1 MENEIS
7 PGVKVQ
13 VRVRD
18 DAPTKQ
24 TPAPQGA
31 APFRGSGAERRRGLQ
46 SGETASMEK
55 TECTTDNSF
64 PHRHSP
70 DHGDPSVSL
79 SLDSSPKRGAK
90 GVDENSPAPQGA
102 APFRGSGAERRRGLQ
117 SGETA
122 SMEKTECTTDNSF
135 PHRHS
140 PDYGDPSVSLSLDSS
155 PKRGAKGVDENSPA
169 PQGAAPLRGSPQCAH
184 WGKGSP
190 DSDMEQEGKDST
202 QQNPPSPSP
211 PLLRAHFARLC
222 AEADALHRA
231 DPDFDLDSALRD
243 PAFVRLTAPDVGVP
257 VADAWYA
264 LHRRE
269 YAETL
274 RRESLEQAAA
284 AVASGSLRP
293 REGGRASG
301 GELLG
306 TDPRHMTAAQR
317 AELRD
322 RIKRGERVYPR

>member
-24 TPAPQGA
+24 SCHSETSSQTGRENPRPLTPHQDHTPPQG
-31 APFRGSGAERRRGLQ
+31 
-46 SGETASMEK
+46 ETDCHVARS
-55 TECTTDNSF
+55 
-64 PHRHSP
+64 
-70 DHGDPSVSL
+70 SL
-79 SLDSSPKRGAK
+79 LAMTGNF
-90 GVDENSPAPQGA
+90 ESPAPISATQNVEND
-102 APFRGSGAERRRGLQ
+102 APTNQSCHSETSPQTGRG
-117 SGETA
+117 
-122 SMEKTECTTDNSF
+122 N
-135 PHRHS
+135 PH
-140 PDYGDPSVSLSLDSS
+140 PP
-155 PKRGAKGVDENSPA
+155 SPA
-169 PQGAAPLRGSPQCAH
+169 PPA
-184 WGKGSP
+184 
-190 DSDMEQEGKDST
+190 
-202 QQNPPSPSP
+202 
-211 PLLRAHFARLC
+211 LRAHFARLC

-231 DPDFDLDSALRD
+231 DPGFDLDTALHD

-293 REGGRASG
+293 REGGRTSG

>member
-18 DAPTKQ
+18 GAPTKQ
-24 TPAPQGA
+24 TPAPRFAAEISERVPPAPQGA

-55 TECTTDNSF
+55 TECSADHSF
-64 PHRHSP
+64 PSRHSP
-70 DHGDPSVSL
+70 DH
-79 SLDSSPKRGAK
+79 
-90 GVDENSPAPQGA
+90 
-102 APFRGSGAERRRGLQ
+102 
-117 SGETA
+117 
-122 SMEKTECTTDNSF
+122 
-135 PHRHS
+135 
-140 PDYGDPSVSLSLDSS
+140 GDPSVSLSLDSS

-202 QQNPPSPSP
+202 QQIPPSPSP
-211 PLLRAHFARLC
+211 PALRAHFARLC

-231 DPDFDLDSALRD
+231 DPGFDLDTALRD

-293 REGGRASG
+293 REGGRTSG

>member
-18 DAPTKQ
+18 GAPTKQ

-55 TECTTDNSF
+55 TECTTDNFF

-102 APFRGSGAERRRGLQ
+102 APRRGSGAERRRGLQ

-122 SMEKTECTTDNSF
+122 SMEKTECSADHSF
-135 PHRHS
+135 PSRHS
-140 PDYGDPSVSLSLDSS
+140 PDPGALSVSLALDSS
-155 PKRGAKGVDENSPA
+155 PEGGAKYEA
-169 PQGAAPLRGSPQCAH
+169 
-184 WGKGSP
+184 
-190 DSDMEQEGKDST
+190 
-202 QQNPPSPSP
+202 P

-231 DPDFDLDSALRD
+231 DPGFDLDSALRD

-284 AVASGSLRP
+284 AVVSGSLRP

>member
-1 MENEIS
+1 
-7 PGVKVQ
+7 
-13 VRVRD
+13 
-18 DAPTKQ
+18 
-24 TPAPQGA
+24 
-31 APFRGSGAERRRGLQ
+31 
-46 SGETASMEK
+46 MEK
-55 TECTTDNSF
+55 TECSADHSF
-64 PHRHSP
+64 PSRHSP
-70 DHGDPSVSL
+70 DPGALSVSL
-79 SLDSSPKRGAK
+79 ALDSSPEGGAK
-90 GVDENSPAPQGA
+90 YEA
-102 APFRGSGAERRRGLQ
+102 
-117 SGETA
+117 
-122 SMEKTECTTDNSF
+122 
-135 PHRHS
+135 
-140 PDYGDPSVSLSLDSS
+140 
-155 PKRGAKGVDENSPA
+155 
-169 PQGAAPLRGSPQCAH
+169 
-184 WGKGSP
+184 
-190 DSDMEQEGKDST
+190 
-202 QQNPPSPSP
+202 P

-231 DPDFDLDSALRD
+231 DPGFDLDSALRD

-284 AVASGSLRP
+284 AVVSGSLRP

>member
-24 TPAPQGA
+24 TPAPRFAAEISERVPPAPQGA
-31 APFRGSGAERRRGLQ
+31 APLRGSGAERRRGLQ

-64 PHRHSP
+64 PHWHSP
-70 DHGDPSVSL
+70 DPGALSVSL
-79 SLDSSPKRGAK
+79 ALDSSPEGGAK
-90 GVDENSPAPQGA
+90 YEAPPA
-102 APFRGSGAERRRGLQ
+102 
-117 SGETA
+117 
-122 SMEKTECTTDNSF
+122 
-135 PHRHS
+135 
-140 PDYGDPSVSLSLDSS
+140 
-155 PKRGAKGVDENSPA
+155 
-169 PQGAAPLRGSPQCAH
+169 
-184 WGKGSP
+184 
-190 DSDMEQEGKDST
+190 
-202 QQNPPSPSP
+202 
-211 PLLRAHFARLC
+211 LRAHFARLC

-231 DPDFDLDSALRD
+231 DPGFDLDSALRD

>member
-24 TPAPQGA
+24 TPAPQGAAEISERVPPAPQGA

-55 TECTTDNSF
+55 TECSADHSF
-64 PHRHSP
+64 PSRHSP
-70 DHGDPSVSL
+70 DHGALSVSL
-79 SLDSSPKRGAK
+79 ALDSSPKRGAK
-90 GVDENSPAPQGA
+90 GVDENSPAPRFA

-122 SMEKTECTTDNSF
+122 SMEKTECSADHSF
-135 PHRHS
+135 PYRHS
-140 PDYGDPSVSLSLDSS
+140 PDPGALSVSLALDSS
-155 PKRGAKGVDENSPA
+155 PEGGAKYEAPPA
-169 PQGAAPLRGSPQCAH
+169 
-184 WGKGSP
+184 
-190 DSDMEQEGKDST
+190 
-202 QQNPPSPSP
+202 
-211 PLLRAHFARLC
+211 LRAHFARLC

-231 DPDFDLDSALRD
+231 DPGFDLDTALRD

-293 REGGRASG
+293 REGGRTSG

>member
-1 MENEIS
+1 MDEMQDKEMNTPLADEPQGGT
-7 PGVKVQ
+7 PGEAEPE
-13 VRVRD
+13 RPAA
-18 DAPTKQ
+18 APEEAQK
-24 TPAPQGA
+24 PAP
-31 APFRGSGAERRRGLQ
+31 
-46 SGETASMEK
+46 
-55 TECTTDNSF
+55 
-64 PHRHSP
+64 
-70 DHGDPSVSL
+70 PS
-79 SLDSSPKRGAK
+79 
-90 GVDENSPAPQGA
+90 
-102 APFRGSGAERRRGLQ
+102 
-117 SGETA
+117 
-122 SMEKTECTTDNSF
+122 
-135 PHRHS
+135 
-140 PDYGDPSVSLSLDSS
+140 
-155 PKRGAKGVDENSPA
+155 
-169 PQGAAPLRGSPQCAH
+169 
-184 WGKGSP
+184 
-190 DSDMEQEGKDST
+190 
-202 QQNPPSPSP
+202 
-211 PLLRAHFARLC
+211 LRAHFARLC

-269 YAETL
+269 YADAL

-284 AVASGSLRP
+284 AVVSGSLRP

>member
-1 MENEIS
+1 MDEMQDKEMNTPRADEPQGGT
-7 PGVKVQ
+7 PGEAEPE
-13 VRVRD
+13 RPAA
-18 DAPTKQ
+18 APEEAQK
-24 TPAPQGA
+24 PAP
-31 APFRGSGAERRRGLQ
+31 
-46 SGETASMEK
+46 
-55 TECTTDNSF
+55 
-64 PHRHSP
+64 
-70 DHGDPSVSL
+70 PS
-79 SLDSSPKRGAK
+79 
-90 GVDENSPAPQGA
+90 
-102 APFRGSGAERRRGLQ
+102 
-117 SGETA
+117 
-122 SMEKTECTTDNSF
+122 
-135 PHRHS
+135 
-140 PDYGDPSVSLSLDSS
+140 
-155 PKRGAKGVDENSPA
+155 
-169 PQGAAPLRGSPQCAH
+169 
-184 WGKGSP
+184 
-190 DSDMEQEGKDST
+190 
-202 QQNPPSPSP
+202 
-211 PLLRAHFARLC
+211 LRAHFARLC

>member
-18 DAPTKQ
+18 DAPTNQNCHSETRSQ
-24 TPAPQGA
+24 TGRGNPRPLTPHQDHTPPQV
-31 APFRGSGAERRRGLQ
+31 ETDCHVGLCPPRND
-46 SGETASMEK
+46 GGGRK
-55 TECTTDNSF
+55 
-64 PHRHSP
+64 
-70 DHGDPSVSL
+70 
-79 SLDSSPKRGAK
+79 
-90 GVDENSPAPQGA
+90 SPAPISATQNVEND
-102 APFRGSGAERRRGLQ
+102 APTNQSCHSETSSQTGSG
-117 SGETA
+117 
-122 SMEKTECTTDNSF
+122 N
-135 PHRHS
+135 PH
-140 PDYGDPSVSLSLDSS
+140 
-155 PKRGAKGVDENSPA
+155 
-169 PQGAAPLRGSPQCAH
+169 
-184 WGKGSP
+184 
-190 DSDMEQEGKDST
+190 
-202 QQNPPSPSP
+202 PPSPSP
-211 PLLRAHFARLC
+211 PLLRVHFARLC

-231 DPDFDLDSALRD
+231 DPGFDLDSALRD

-269 YAETL
+269 YADAL

>member
-1 MENEIS
+1 
-7 PGVKVQ
+7 
-13 VRVRD
+13 
-18 DAPTKQ
+18 
-24 TPAPQGA
+24 
-31 APFRGSGAERRRGLQ
+31 
-46 SGETASMEK
+46 MEK
-55 TECTTDNSF
+55 TECSADHSF
-64 PHRHSP
+64 PSRHSP

-90 GVDENSPAPQGA
+90 GVDENSLAPQGA

-117 SGETA
+117 SEEIA
-122 SMEKTECTTDNSF
+122 DREKTVRSADHSF
-135 PHRHS
+135 PTRHS
-140 PDYGDPSVSLSLDSS
+140 PDPGALSVSLALDSS
-155 PKRGAKGVDENSPA
+155 PKRGAKGVDEATPA
-169 PQGAAPLRGSPQCAH
+169 PQGAAPFRGSPQCAH

-190 DSDMEQEGKDST
+190 DSDTEQERKDST

-211 PLLRAHFARLC
+211 PALRAHFARLC

-231 DPDFDLDSALRD
+231 DPGFDLDTALRD

-293 REGGRASG
+293 REGGRTSG

>member
-1 MENEIS
+1 MDEMHDNGRTI
-7 PGVKVQ
+7 
-13 VRVRD
+13 
-18 DAPTKQ
+18 DA
-24 TPAPQGA
+24 AGA
-31 APFRGSGAERRRGLQ
+31 AQTLPSLFDAGSHSAPATPQ
-46 SGETASMEK
+46 STLRS
-55 TECTTDNSF
+55 T
-64 PHRHSP
+64 
-70 DHGDPSVSL
+70 
-79 SLDSSPKRGAK
+79 
-90 GVDENSPAPQGA
+90 
-102 APFRGSGAERRRGLQ
+102 
-117 SGETA
+117 
-122 SMEKTECTTDNSF
+122 
-135 PHRHS
+135 
-140 PDYGDPSVSLSLDSS
+140 
-155 PKRGAKGVDENSPA
+155 
-169 PQGAAPLRGSPQCAH
+169 APLRGAPSGRGAADAPAPNPRREALPQTGAREPNLCREALPLLGEAARSAEGVSGVESGAGEKRESGLKSPCHSETSSQTGRGNPH
-184 WGKGSP
+184 
-190 DSDMEQEGKDST
+190 
-202 QQNPPSPSP
+202 PPSPSP

-231 DPDFDLDSALRD
+231 DPGFDLDSALRD

>member
-18 DAPTKQ
+18 GAPTKQ
-24 TPAPQGA
+24 PPAPRFAAEISERVPPAPQGA

-55 TECTTDNSF
+55 TECSADHSF

-70 DHGDPSVSL
+70 DPGDPSVSL

-90 GVDENSPAPQGA
+90 GVDENSLAPQGAAEISERVPPAPQGA

-117 SGETA
+117 SEEIA
-122 SMEKTECTTDNSF
+122 SMEKTECSADHSF
-135 PHRHS
+135 PSRHS
-140 PDYGDPSVSLSLDSS
+140 PDHGDPSVSLSLDSS
-155 PKRGAKGVDENSPA
+155 PEGGAKYEAPPA
-169 PQGAAPLRGSPQCAH
+169 
-184 WGKGSP
+184 
-190 DSDMEQEGKDST
+190 
-202 QQNPPSPSP
+202 
-211 PLLRAHFARLC
+211 LRAHFARLC

-231 DPDFDLDSALRD
+231 DPGFDLDTALRD

-293 REGGRASG
+293 REGGRTSG

>member
-18 DAPTKQ
+18 GAPTKQ

-31 APFRGSGAERRRGLQ
+31 APFRGSGAERRRGFQ

-70 DHGDPSVSL
+70 DH
-79 SLDSSPKRGAK
+79 
-90 GVDENSPAPQGA
+90 
-102 APFRGSGAERRRGLQ
+102 
-117 SGETA
+117 
-122 SMEKTECTTDNSF
+122 
-135 PHRHS
+135 
-140 PDYGDPSVSLSLDSS
+140 GDPSVSLSLDSS

-222 AEADALHRA
+222 AEADALRRA

>member
-13 VRVRD
+13 VRGRD

-64 PHRHSP
+64 PYRHSP

-102 APFRGSGAERRRGLQ
+102 APLRGSGAERRRGLQ

-122 SMEKTECTTDNSF
+122 SMEKTECSADHSF
-135 PHRHS
+135 PSRHS
-140 PDYGDPSVSLSLDSS
+140 PDPGTLSVSLALDSS
-155 PKRGAKGVDENSPA
+155 PEGGAKYEA
-169 PQGAAPLRGSPQCAH
+169 
-184 WGKGSP
+184 
-190 DSDMEQEGKDST
+190 
-202 QQNPPSPSP
+202 P

-231 DPDFDLDSALRD
+231 DPGFDLDSALRD

>member
-13 VRVRD
+13 VRVGD
-18 DAPTKQ
+18 GAPTKQ
-24 TPAPQGA
+24 TPAPQGAAEVSERVSLAPQGA

-55 TECTTDNSF
+55 TECSADHSF

-70 DHGDPSVSL
+70 DPGDPSVSL

-90 GVDENSPAPQGA
+90 GVDENS
-102 APFRGSGAERRRGLQ
+102 L
-117 SGETA
+117 
-122 SMEKTECTTDNSF
+122 
-135 PHRHS
+135 
-140 PDYGDPSVSLSLDSS
+140 
-155 PKRGAKGVDENSPA
+155 A

-202 QQNPPSPSP
+202 QQISPSP
-211 PLLRAHFARLC
+211 APPALRAHFARLC

-231 DPDFDLDSALRD
+231 DPGFDLDTALRD

-293 REGGRASG
+293 REGGRTSG

>member
-18 DAPTKQ
+18 DAPTN
-24 TPAPQGA
+24 
-31 APFRGSGAERRRGLQ
+31 Q
-46 SGETASMEK
+46 SCHSET
-55 TECTTDNSF
+55 
-64 PHRHSP
+64 
-70 DHGDPSVSL
+70 
-79 SLDSSPKRGAK
+79 
-90 GVDENSPAPQGA
+90 
-102 APFRGSGAERRRGLQ
+102 
-117 SGETA
+117 
-122 SMEKTECTTDNSF
+122 
-135 PHRHS
+135 
-140 PDYGDPSVSLSLDSS
+140 
-155 PKRGAKGVDENSPA
+155 
-169 PQGAAPLRGSPQCAH
+169 SPQTGRGNPRPLTPHQDHTPPQVETDCHVGLCPPRNDGGGRKPVAPI
-184 WGKGSP
+184 SA
-190 DSDMEQEGKDST
+190 T
-202 QQNPPSPSP
+202 QNVENGAPTNQSCHSETSSQTGRGNPHPPSPSP

-231 DPDFDLDSALRD
+231 DPGFDLDSALRD

>member
-1 MENEIS
+1 MDEMHDNGRTI
-7 PGVKVQ
+7 
-13 VRVRD
+13 
-18 DAPTKQ
+18 DA
-24 TPAPQGA
+24 AGA
-31 APFRGSGAERRRGLQ
+31 AQTLPSLFDAGSHSAPATPQ
-46 SGETASMEK
+46 STLRS
-55 TECTTDNSF
+55 T
-64 PHRHSP
+64 
-70 DHGDPSVSL
+70 
-79 SLDSSPKRGAK
+79 
-90 GVDENSPAPQGA
+90 
-102 APFRGSGAERRRGLQ
+102 
-117 SGETA
+117 
-122 SMEKTECTTDNSF
+122 
-135 PHRHS
+135 
-140 PDYGDPSVSLSLDSS
+140 
-155 PKRGAKGVDENSPA
+155 
-169 PQGAAPLRGSPQCAH
+169 APLRGAPSGRGAADAPAPNPRREALPLLGEAARSAEGVSGVESGAGEKRESGLKSPCHSETSSQTGRGNPH
-184 WGKGSP
+184 
-190 DSDMEQEGKDST
+190 
-202 QQNPPSPSP
+202 PPSPSP

-231 DPDFDLDSALRD
+231 DPGFDLDSALRD

>member
-24 TPAPQGA
+24 TLAPQGAAEISERVPPAPRFA

-46 SGETASMEK
+46 SEETASMEK
-55 TECTTDNSF
+55 TECSADHSF
-64 PHRHSP
+64 PSRHSP

-90 GVDENSPAPQGA
+90 GVDENS
-102 APFRGSGAERRRGLQ
+102 L
-117 SGETA
+117 
-122 SMEKTECTTDNSF
+122 
-135 PHRHS
+135 
-140 PDYGDPSVSLSLDSS
+140 
-155 PKRGAKGVDENSPA
+155 A

-211 PLLRAHFARLC
+211 PALRAHFARLC

-231 DPDFDLDSALRD
+231 DPGFDLDTALRD

-293 REGGRASG
+293 REGGRTSG

>member
-7 PGVKVQ
+7 PGAKVQ

-18 DAPTKQ
+18 DAPTNQ

-55 TECTTDNSF
+55 TECSADHSF
-64 PHRHSP
+64 PSRHSP

-102 APFRGSGAERRRGLQ
+102 APLRGSGAERRRGLQ

-135 PHRHS
+135 PSRHS
-140 PDYGDPSVSLSLDSS
+140 PDPGALSVSLALDSS
-155 PKRGAKGVDENSPA
+155 PEGGAKYEAPPA
-169 PQGAAPLRGSPQCAH
+169 
-184 WGKGSP
+184 
-190 DSDMEQEGKDST
+190 
-202 QQNPPSPSP
+202 
-211 PLLRAHFARLC
+211 LRAHFARLC

-231 DPDFDLDSALRD
+231 DPGFDIDTALRD

-293 REGGRASG
+293 REGGRTSG

>member
-1 MENEIS
+1 
-7 PGVKVQ
+7 
-13 VRVRD
+13 
-18 DAPTKQ
+18 
-24 TPAPQGA
+24 
-31 APFRGSGAERRRGLQ
+31 
-46 SGETASMEK
+46 MEK
-55 TECTTDNSF
+55 TVRSADHSF
-64 PHRHSP
+64 STRHS
-70 DHGDPSVSL
+70 
-79 SLDSSPKRGAK
+79 
-90 GVDENSPAPQGA
+90 
-102 APFRGSGAERRRGLQ
+102 
-117 SGETA
+117 
-122 SMEKTECTTDNSF
+122 
-135 PHRHS
+135 HS
-140 PDYGDPSVSLSLDSS
+140 PGDPSVSLSLDSS

-169 PQGAAPLRGSPQCAH
+169 PQGAAPLRGSGAERRRGLQSEEIADREKTECSADHSFPSRH
-184 WGKGSP
+184 SP
-190 DSDMEQEGKDST
+190 DPGALSVSLALDSSPEGGAKYEA
-202 QQNPPSPSP
+202 SPV
-211 PLLRAHFARLC
+211 LRAHFARLC

-231 DPDFDLDSALRD
+231 DPGFDLDTALRD

-293 REGGRASG
+293 REGGRTSG

>member
-55 TECTTDNSF
+55 TECSADHSF
-64 PHRHSP
+64 PSRHSP

-102 APFRGSGAERRRGLQ
+102 APFRGS
-117 SGETA
+117 
-122 SMEKTECTTDNSF
+122 
-135 PHRHS
+135 
-140 PDYGDPSVSLSLDSS
+140 
-155 PKRGAKGVDENSPA
+155 
-169 PQGAAPLRGSPQCAH
+169 PQCAH

-202 QQNPPSPSP
+202 QQIPPSPSP
-211 PLLRAHFARLC
+211 PALRAHFARLC

-231 DPDFDLDSALRD
+231 DPGFDLDTALRD

-293 REGGRASG
+293 REGGRTSG